1 MFKIGEFSRLSQVSV
16 QALRYYDELGLLKP
30 STIDRFTGYR
40 FYSLDLL
47 PRLNRILALKALGL
61 SLDEIRAL
69 LDRDV
74 THEEMQALL
83 EARQAALEAEAH
95 EAQARLAFVRARL
108 QMLEGHG
115 ITAEQDVILKS
126 VAPAR
131 VLSIR
136 QVVPTWEAM
145 PFYFGEVTETVIAND
160 FTSAG
165 PWITVYHDDSWVDAD
180 VDLEIAL
187 PVPPSFDDAFDMSDC
202 RALTVSHLPGVE
214 TMASLIHRGSYEM
227 KGQAVVAV
235 GRWIEA
241 NQMAIVGPV
250 REVYLRGPM
259 DTDNGDELLTEI
271 QFPVGGR

>member
-61 SLDEIRAL
+61 TLDEIRAL

-74 THEEMQALL
+74 PHEEMQALL
-83 EARQAALEAEAH
+83 QARQAALETEVH
-95 EAQARLAFVRARL
+95 EAQARRAFVPARL
-108 QMLEGHG
+108 HMLEERPAMTDH
-115 ITAEQDVILKS
+115 DVILKP

-131 VLSIR
+131 VLSVR
-136 QVVPTWEAM
+136 QIVPTWEAM
-145 PFYFGEVTETVIAND
+145 PYYFGEVTETVLAYD

-165 PWITVYHDDSWVDAD
+165 PWIAVYHDDSWVDTD
-180 VDLEIAL
+180 IDFEIAL
-187 PVPPSFDDAFDMSDC
+187 PVLPSFEDAFEMSDC
-202 RALTVSHLPGVE
+202 RTLTVTDLPGVE
-214 TMASLIHRGSYEM
+214 MTASLIHRGSYEM
-227 KGQAVVAV
+227 KGQSVVAI
-235 GRWIEA
+235 GQWIEA

-259 DTDNGDELLTEI
+259 DTDNVEELLTEI
-271 QFPVGGR
+271 QFPVRGR